1 MDHGSH
7 LAAPGGPQFVEGVL
21 EVVVFE
27 GCPEL
32 VAHLLHVGLYSGA
45 FTSTDDSTHRE

>member
-1 MDHGSH
+1 MDHSCH
-7 LAAPGGPQFVEGVL
+7 LAAPGGPQLVEGGL

-32 VAHLLHVGLYSGA
+32 VAHLLHVALNPGPLTTA
-45 FTSTDDSTHRE
+45 RARD